1 MKPAATTDFRWFYYC
16 CYAVVLTLVLLYAL
30 FPGAKFKEYCVRQAE
45 SLFAGSTCSVGGL
58 SYDFPFGLTL
68 QDVLFADADQRETP
82 LFRLNTLTVSPV
94 IFQLGKVI
102 ELRGE
107 SYAGQLSG
115 TLHLKGKGKGFSLE
129 TLKIQNLNLGEI
141 KPLHEVLGRE
151 ISGLVDFSG
160 SFSGTAN
167 QYLAGKAQGKV
178 KLRDGKIALIL
189 PVLALNTIDLQE
201 MEMDARYD
209 RSELELTKG
218 KMKGRE
224 LSVDFSSTVQVTSPW
239 YLSGISVMGSVAPQA
254 GFLNGSVPAQ
264 NEVRALQRQYKKA
277 TIPFRIHGSL
287 QKPTFRFGL

>member
-1 MKPAATTDFRWFYYC
+1 VNSNTGSDFRWFYYC
-16 CYAVVLTLVLLYAL
+16 CYALVLTLVLLYAL
-30 FPGAKFKEYCVRQAE
+30 FPGAKFKAHCVRQAE
-45 SLFAGSTCSVGGL
+45 SLFAGTTCSMGGL

-68 QDVLFADADQRETP
+68 QDVLFADTNQRETP
-82 LFRLNTLTVSPV
+82 LFRLNSLTLSPV
-94 IFQLGKVI
+94 LSQLGKVV

-107 SYAGQLSG
+107 GYSGQFSG
-115 TLHLKGKGKGFSLE
+115 TLLLEGKGKRFSLE
-129 TLKIQNLNLGEI
+129 TLKIQNLNLGEM

-160 SFSGTAN
+160 SFSGVVN

-178 KLRDGKIALIL
+178 RLRDGKIVLVL
-189 PVLALNTIDLQE
+189 PVLALNAIDLQE
-201 MEMDARYD
+201 MEMDAKYD
-209 RSELELTKG
+209 RSELQLSKG

-239 YLSGISVMGSVAPQA
+239 YISGITVMGSVAPQA
-254 GFLNGSVPAQ
+254 GFINGSVPVQ